1 MEILKFNKFELGVA
15 HKKTACAGRIKG
27 RMGKIS
33 INKQRTGGRAVNLAL
48 MSFVGIY
55 GNEINYASGTL
66 RNKLDQVI

>member
-1 MEILKFNKFELGVA
+1 
-15 HKKTACAGRIKG
+15 
-27 RMGKIS
+27 MGEIS